1 MIKQKTIVIIW
12 WILMIT
18 SPLISLLVCYILYHY
33 SKFNIIFLL
42 SLLLEPLHMVYYICL
57 KYYINRYQN
66 LSALEYVRSNFTNEK
81 RVNIWIKAIDAA
93 HAYSFE
99 KWYMSWFDNKTF
111 NNIRYEDAE
120 RFVSWVTFG
129 VFTANRN
136 ELKLYMEEIEK
147 RTKNMK
153 TKEITDK
160 NHHTVTIIN
169 RENTSS
175 PTVNIPLL
183 DKNESTINYDS
194 DGITTSVELIA
205 VTRKK
210 IPLYAPSLAK
220 ISSVYHPLWF
230 YVMKSS
236 IQFWFENLSLPRLG
250 FKVFDNDVIT
260 RKLPAHQAGCKVFY
274 RLVSQN
280 LKERPILLF
289 HGMGAGVTPYEGII
303 RELIK
308 RYPTRSIF
316 VLYIPQISMTYRME
330 LPPLTEIAT
339 LVEAVVLS
347 ILKSDFTN
355 ETVEVDIMAHSLG
368 TCVAVNVMQR
378 PRIKCHSVIMADPA
392 AISCCLPDMIQRL
405 FFDTNYTGIFDILVR
420 SEIHTMYAIQRR
432 LDWMEAFIGGLG
444 HVCVLSSNSKNTDN
458 KINNKNVTQVTHVHN
473 FTIFLSSRDMM
484 IPFLGCGRIIKRL
497 LPGALIEVFEGTHGQ
512 WLTQNEKVQ
521 KFVSALE

>member
-1 MIKQKTIVIIW
+1 MIKQKLIVIIT
-12 WILMIT
+12 WIIMIT
-18 SPLISLLVCYILYHY
+18 SPVISLLLCYILYHY
-33 SKFNIIFLL
+33 NKCNIIFVLL
-42 SLLLEPLHMVYYICL
+42 LLLEPVHMVYYICL

-66 LSALEYVRSNFTNEK
+66 VSALSYVRNNFNNEK

-99 KWYMSWFDNKTF
+99 NWYMSWFENKTF

-129 VFTANRN
+129 VFTTNKN

-147 RTKNMK
+147 RTKHMK
-153 TKEITDK
+153 IKEITDK

-169 RENTSS
+169 RENVSS
-175 PTVNIPLL
+175 TAVNVPLL
-183 DKNESTINYDS
+183 NKNDIINYDS
-194 DGITTSVELIA
+194 DGITTSIESIEVS
-205 VTRKK
+205 RKK

-220 ISSVYHPLWF
+220 ISCVYHPLWF
-230 YVMKSS
+230 YFMKSTV
-236 IQFWFENLSLPRLG
+236 QFWFENISLPRLG
-250 FKVFDNDVIT
+250 FKLFDNDIIT
-260 RKLPAHQAGCKVFY
+260 GKLPAHQAGCKVFY
-274 RLVSQN
+274 RISSQN
-280 LKERPILLF
+280 VKERPILLF

-303 RELIK
+303 REIIK
-308 RYPTRSIF
+308 RYPTKTIF

-339 LVEAVVLS
+339 LVEAVVIS
-347 ILKSDFTN
+347 VLKSDFSN
-355 ETVEVDIMAHSLG
+355 ETIEVDIMAHSLG

-378 PRIKCHSVIMADPA
+378 PRIKCHNIVMADPA
-392 AISCCLPDMIQRL
+392 AISCCLPDMIKRL

-420 SEIHTMYAIQRR
+420 SEIHTMYAVQRR
-432 LDWMEAFIGGLG
+432 LDWMEAFVGGLG
-444 HVCVLSSNSKNTDN
+444 NVRVLSSNQKINDN
-458 KINNKNVTQVTHVHN
+458 KINDNNVTLVTPVNN

-497 LPGALIEVFEGTHGQ
+497 LPGAIIEVFEGTHGQ
-512 WLTQNEKVQ
+512 WLTQVEKVQ